1 MVTNPG
7 RWVRALVRP
16 RAVDPCTHVLG
27 LPGVRV
33 KGSANAFTHAGY
45 PEMNTAIAHLRD
57 VLGDKTYESLA
68 RTGETMTTADMVAY
82 AYDQI
87 DQAQA
92 AFKPVSK

>member
-1 MVTNPG
+1 MYLVHRVCESRAAQMLLRIRVT
-7 RWVRALVRP
+7 
-16 RAVDPCTHVLG
+16 
-27 LPGVRV
+27 
-33 KGSANAFTHAGY
+33 
-45 PEMNTAIAHLRD
+45 PEMNTPIAHLRD